1 MAKVKDKKANALRLS
16 RKLFNRSISQ
26 RSDHIGRIKKEIEY
40 YEREARGP
48 NTNTDFYFQALNH
61 WKGTLRRVLADRAQ
75 MRIAMQ
81 TISKLLKG
89 RVDE

>member
-16 RKLFNRSISQ
+16 RNLFNRSISQ
-26 RSDHIGRIKKEIEY
+26 RSAHIDRIKKEIEY
-40 YEREARGP
+40 YEREAKGP
-48 NTNTDFYFQALNH
+48 GTNTDFYFQALNH
-61 WKGTLRRVLADRAQ
+61 WKDTLRRVLADRAQ

-81 TISKLLKG
+81 TISKLLKD

>member
-26 RSDHIGRIKKEIEY
+26 RSAHIDRIKREIEY
-40 YEREARGP
+40 YERRAGGP
-48 NTNTDFYFQALNH
+48 NTNTDTYFHALNYQ
-61 WKGTLRRVLADRAQ
+61 KNTLRRLLADRAQ

>member
-26 RSDHIGRIKKEIEY
+26 SSAHIDRIKREIEY
-40 YEREARGP
+40 YEREAKGP
-48 NTNTDFYFQALNH
+48 NTGTDNDFQNLNH
-61 WKGTLRRVLADRAQ
+61 WKNTLRRLLAERAQ

-81 TISKLLKG
+81 TISKLLKDH
-89 RVDE
+89 VDE

>member
-16 RKLFNRSISQ
+16 RKLFNRSISL
-26 RSDHIGRIKKEIEY
+26 RSAHIDRIKKEIEY
-40 YEREARGP
+40 YEREAKGS
-48 NTNTDFYFQALNH
+48 NTGTDNDFQNLNR
-61 WKGTLRRVLADRAQ
+61 WKNTLRRLLADRAQ

-89 RVDE
+89 RVDD

>member
-16 RKLFNRSISQ
+16 RKLFNRSISL
-26 RSDHIGRIKKEIEY
+26 RSAHIDRIKKEIEY
-40 YEREARGP
+40 YEREAGGP

-61 WKGTLRRVLADRAQ
+61 WKDTLRELLADRAQ

>member
-26 RSDHIGRIKKEIEY
+26 SSAQINYIKEEIEY
-40 YEREARGP
+40 YERKAGGP
-48 NTNTDFYFQALNH
+48 GTNTDNYFQALNH
-61 WKGTLRRVLADRAQ
+61 WKNSLRRVLADRAQ

>member
-16 RKLFNRSISQ
+16 RKLFNQSISR
-26 RSDHIGRIKKEIEY
+26 RSAQIDRIKKEIEY
-40 YEREARGP
+40 HERKAKGP
-48 NTNTDFYFQALNH
+48 DTGTDNDFQNLNQ
-61 WKGTLRRVLADRAQ
+61 WKNVLRELLADRAQ

-89 RVDE
+89 GVDN